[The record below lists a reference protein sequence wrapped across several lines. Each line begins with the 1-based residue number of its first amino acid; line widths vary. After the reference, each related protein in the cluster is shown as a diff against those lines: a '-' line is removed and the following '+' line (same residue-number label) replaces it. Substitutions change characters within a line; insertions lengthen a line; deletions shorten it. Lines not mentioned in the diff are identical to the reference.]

1 VVSKK
6 QGARLLQAGGGVP
19 FRSSV
24 LNDPEIQKGVKMPPE
39 WLQSVIDSAKIS
51 KLGLPVVIPVA
62 EFRDLVGAA
71 ITATLAG
78 ADPATELKKAHE
90 QYRPILERSE
100 KA

>member
-1 VVSKK
+1 MA
-6 QGARLLQAGGGVP
+6 ARANLSRIKFVQ
-19 FRSSV
+19 
-24 LNDPEIQKGVKMPPE
+24 NDPEIQKGVKMPKE
-39 WLQSVIDSAKIS
+39 WLQSVVDSAKIS

-71 ITATLAG
+71 LTSTLSG

-90 QYRPILERSE
+90 QFRPILERSE